1 MWRQWNAYPDK
12 LVKVVST
19 TAGDTL
25 FSRLSTAL
33 TITIIYNVTRA
44 TVSCDHIVVVNI
56 YLRVIVIIHVV
67 LA

>member
-33 TITIIYNVTRA
+33 TITIIYNVTCA
-44 TVSCDHIVVVNI
+44 TVSCDHSRNI
-56 YLRVIVIIHVV
+56 PTCHCNNTHIGVDQ
-67 LA
+67 